1 MKEHR
6 IYDPGQEIAVEDELF
21 GAILLLRNVDECR
34 AFFQDLCTPAE
45 LQALKDRWIVAE
57 LLADGLTYRQIH
69 DKTGVSVTTV
79 GRVAR
84 CLSEPPAGYAV
95 VLQRMGKIDKG
106 KIDKEKL
113 KS

>member
-6 IYDPGQEIAVEDELF
+6 VYNPGEETAVENELF
-21 GAILLLRNVDECR
+21 SAILLLQDVAECR

-57 LLADGLTYRQIH
+57 LLADGLTYREIR
-69 DKTGVSVTTV
+69 DRTGVSGTTV

-84 CLSEPPAGYAV
+84 CLTEPPAGYAA
-95 VLQRMGKIDKG
+95 VLQRMGKL
-106 KIDKEKL
+106 EP
-113 KS
+113 

>member
-6 IYDPGQEIAVEDELF
+6 VYNPGEEAAVENELF
-21 GAILLLRNVDECR
+21 SAILLLQDVSECR

-57 LLADGLTYRQIH
+57 LLADGLTYREIR
-69 DKTGVSVTTV
+69 DRTGVSVTTV

-84 CLSEPPAGYAV
+84 CLSEPPAGYAA
-95 VLQRMGKIDKG
+95 VLQRLGKL
-106 KIDKEKL
+106 ET
-113 KS
+113 

>member
-6 IYDPGQEIAVEDELF
+6 VYDAGEEVAAEDELF
-21 GAILLLRNVDECR
+21 SAVLQLQDVDECR

-45 LQALKDRWIVAE
+45 LQALKDRWVVAE
-57 LLADGLTYRQIH
+57 LLADGLTYRQIR

-84 CLSEPPAGYAV
+84 CLAEPPAGYAA
-95 VLQRMGKIDKG
+95 VLQRMGKI
-106 KIDKEKL
+106 E
-113 KS
+113 S

>member
-6 IYDPGQEIAVEDELF
+6 VISPREEIAAEDELYR
-21 GAILLLRNVDECR
+21 AVLQLQSIDECR

-45 LQALKDRWIVAE
+45 LQAMKDRWSVAE
-57 LLADGLTYRQIH
+57 LLADGLTYRQIR

-84 CLSEPPAGYAV
+84 CLAEEPAGYAA
-95 VLQRMGKIDKG
+95 VLQRLGR
-106 KIDKEKL
+106 L
-113 KS
+113 

>member
-6 IYDPGQEIAVEDELF
+6 IYDRGEEAAVEDELF
-21 GAILLLRNVDECR
+21 NAILLLRDVEECR

-57 LLADGLTYRQIH
+57 LLADGLTYRDIR
-69 DKTGVSVTTV
+69 DRTGVSVTTV

-84 CLSEPPAGYAV
+84 CLSEPPAGYAA
-95 VLQRMGKIDKG
+95 VLQRLGKI
-106 KIDKEKL
+106 E
-113 KS
+113 

>member
-6 IYDPGQEIAVEDELF
+6 VYDAGEEVAAEDELF
-21 GAILLLRNVDECR
+21 NAVLLLQDVNECR

-45 LQALKDRWIVAE
+45 LQALKDRWVVAE
-57 LLADGLTYRQIH
+57 LLADGLTYRQIR

-84 CLSEPPAGYAV
+84 CLAEPPAGYAA
-95 VLQRMGKIDKG
+95 VLQRMGKL
-106 KIDKEKL
+106 E
-113 KS
+113 S